1 MALGFALLTE
11 TPKPRRVWLRIVGD
25 NERRINDESLR
36 YRYVCTIRNFGR
48 SGQEV
53 HGILKARMCRWGWDA
68 IHRLIMTCRRVSGSL
83 P

>member
-36 YRYVCTIRNFGR
+36 YRYVHYEISEGR
-48 SGQEV
+48 VKKFTGY
-53 HGILKARMCRWGWDA
+53 
-68 IHRLIMTCRRVSGSL
+68 
-83 P
+83 